1 MQPRYRRSPHVVC
14 YWTDAGAVLYNY
26 ATAAQA
32 EATDLIWQLVD
43 CCNDWRTA
51 TQVRQTVAVSLPD
64 SVVIELLEAL
74 VSATFVEVS
83 GRSRA
88 SGDRS
93 MDAWKAW
100 NPAVG
105 FFHMVSRQCRWG
117 DRAGFAKRL
126 QAKSRRIPMPSSV
139 KPPSTERV
147 TLPSPRKAAG
157 LARPLMDRRT
167 WRQFGKGPMGRTE
180 LATLLRFTSGITHW
194 LTIPGLG
201 EVPLKTSPSAGSRH
215 PIETYA
221 VILNVREI
229 PAGIYRYAPDRHEL
243 DVIGN
248 AAADVC
254 KLLPQQP
261 WFAEASVVVFFTAV
275 FERTLWKYEY
285 ARAYRA
291 VLLEAGH
298 VCQTFLLTA
307 TSLGLAPFSTM
318 AVDDAA
324 VEALLGVDGVSEA
337 VLYAAG
343 AGTRPRA
350 GGRAIMPAGDPPPRT
365 RVNDMRKARALRR
378 NAEGLPG

>member
-1 MQPRYRRSPHVVC
+1 M
-14 YWTDAGAVLYNY
+14 
-26 ATAAQA
+26 
-32 EATDLIWQLVD
+32 
-43 CCNDWRTA
+43 
-51 TQVRQTVAVSLPD
+51 
-64 SVVIELLEAL
+64 
-74 VSATFVEVS
+74 
-83 GRSRA
+83 
-88 SGDRS
+88 
-93 MDAWKAW
+93 
-100 NPAVG
+100 
-105 FFHMVSRQCRWG
+105 
-117 DRAGFAKRL
+117 
-126 QAKSRRIPMPSSV
+126 
-139 KPPSTERV
+139 
-147 TLPSPRKAAG
+147 
-157 LARPLMDRRT
+157 
-167 WRQFGKGPMGRTE
+167 
-180 LATLLRFTSGITHW
+180 
-194 LTIPGLG
+194 
-201 EVPLKTSPSAGSRH
+201 
-215 PIETYA
+215 
-221 VILNVREI
+221 ILNVRDI

-343 AGTRPRA
+343 AGTRPRG

-378 NAEGLPG
+378 NAEKLPG

>member
-1 MQPRYRRSPHVVC
+1 MHRTRFACAAEVRRSPHVVC

-126 QAKSRRIPMPSSV
+126 QAKSRRIADAVFGQASKHRARDV
-139 KPPSTERV
+139 A
-147 TLPSPRKAAG
+147 LAAKSG
-157 LARPLMDRRT
+157 RARP
-167 WRQFGKGPMGRTE
+167 
-180 LATLLRFTSGITHW
+180 
-194 LTIPGLG
+194 
-201 EVPLKTSPSAGSRH
+201 
-215 PIETYA
+215 
-221 VILNVREI
+221 
-229 PAGIYRYAPDRHEL
+229 
-243 DVIGN
+243 
-248 AAADVC
+248 AADGSQDV
-254 KLLPQQP
+254 
-261 WFAEASVVVFFTAV
+261 
-275 FERTLWKYEY
+275 
-285 ARAYRA
+285 
-291 VLLEAGH
+291 
-298 VCQTFLLTA
+298 
-307 TSLGLAPFSTM
+307 
-318 AVDDAA
+318 AA
-324 VEALLGVDGVSEA
+324 I
-337 VLYAAG
+337 
-343 AGTRPRA
+343 R
-350 GGRAIMPAGDPPPRT
+350 
-365 RVNDMRKARALRR
+365 
-378 NAEGLPG
+378 